1 MIENGNKSDIT
12 EKRYHHEIY
21 LSDPRK
27 RVMTNVKPIRISV
40 RKDQRATK
48 TSRLPTLPPQV
59 SCTHPNEKSGC
70 VFFFSVEYF
79 GIKVDLDGKK
89 KKQTGVQAKVYSKSF

>member
-1 MIENGNKSDIT
+1 MIENGNKSDTT

-27 RVMTNVKPIRISV
+27 RVMTNAKPIRISV

-48 TSRLPTLPPQV
+48 TSRSKMSRLPTLR
-59 SCTHPNEKSGC
+59 H
-70 VFFFSVEYF
+70 
-79 GIKVDLDGKK
+79 
-89 KKQTGVQAKVYSKSF
+89 

>member
-12 EKRYHHEIY
+12 EKHYHYEIY

-27 RVMTNVKPIRISV
+27 RVMTNAKPIRISV

-48 TSRLPTLPPQV
+48 TSRLPTLRHLGIIRTPKQNR
-59 SCTHPNEKSGC
+59 SSYFSFFTDKS
-70 VFFFSVEYF
+70 
-79 GIKVDLDGKK
+79 
-89 KKQTGVQAKVYSKSF
+89 A